1 MQSNREL
8 AEEAAESILFEE
20 NEQYLTEQQEDYVSR

>member
-8 AEEAAESILFEE
+8 AEEAAESNLFEE
-20 NEQYLTEQQEDYVSR
+20 NEQYLTEQINNNGK